1 MKWEYIISGIVGLLT
16 GAIGSLVAPW
26 VVWKIEEKKQNRID
40 RVDLIKQLR
49 IYTETHEPRDHDFLN
64 SHNYIRIRPY
74 LSDSLI
80 NDLEDSRT
88 VVFQSTSRSYY
99 TSKFLQELE
108 GIEDLWGIGLPNK
121 KKKKRDYVM
130 KSSQPQITVSQGIPK
145 KKD

>member
-88 VVFQSTSRSYY
+88 VVLQSTSRSYY

-130 KSSQPQITVSQGIPK
+130 KSSQPQITVSRGVPK